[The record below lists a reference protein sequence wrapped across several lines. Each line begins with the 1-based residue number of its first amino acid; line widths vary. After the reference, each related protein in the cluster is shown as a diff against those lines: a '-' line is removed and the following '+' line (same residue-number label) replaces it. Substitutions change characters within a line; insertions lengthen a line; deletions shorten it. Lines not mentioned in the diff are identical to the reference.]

1 MYSIVLH
8 NHFRFCNISSLPA
21 SLLELLN
28 PFDHCTPDMPC
39 QSTFCAFPE
48 FPIQEDHLKVFVPV
62 LCWWDEKW
70 FTVAMLYLQACMT
83 CETAGSPN
91 CSTSGQD
98 GTGVPDADF
107 VVYVAAR
114 SFNCRGSTLAYAAH
128 CFQDKTTDR
137 YTHCSC
143 YLLSSCVCLCVL
155 YVTPTYACQHISL
168 EGMQLGFGSLMVK

>member
-1 MYSIVLH
+1 MSAGTILYCAYSFYSNTVYTCYSVQ
-8 NHFRFCNISSLPA
+8 HFRLCNITSLPA
-21 SLLELLN
+21 GFAPLLELLN

-48 FPIQEDHLKVFVPV
+48 FPIPEDHLKVLV
-62 LCWWDEKW
+62 LILLMLVMRSG
-70 FTVAMLYLQACMT
+70 FTVAMLYLQACTT

-98 GTGVPDADF
+98 GAGVPDADF

-114 SFNCRGSTLAYAAH
+114 SFQCGVTTLAYAAH

-137 YTHCSC
+137 YI
-143 YLLSSCVCLCVL
+143 VIV
-155 YVTPTYACQHISL
+155 AAI
-168 EGMQLGFGSLMVK
+168 

>member
-1 MYSIVLH
+1 
-8 NHFRFCNISSLPA
+8 
-21 SLLELLN
+21 
-28 PFDHCTPDMPC
+28 MPC

-48 FPIQEDHLKVFVPV
+48 FPIPEDHLKVCVLV

-70 FTVAMLYLQACMT
+70 FTVYMLYLQACTT

-98 GTGVPDADF
+98 GAGVPDADF

-114 SFNCRGSTLAYAAH
+114 SFQCGGTTLAYAAH

-137 YTHCSC
+137 YAHCSC
-143 YLLSSCVCLCVL
+143 YMLSSCVCLCVL
-155 YVTPTYACQHISL
+155 YVTPTHACQHINL
-168 EGMQLGFGSLMVK
+168 EGMQLGFGSLMVKYGTRY